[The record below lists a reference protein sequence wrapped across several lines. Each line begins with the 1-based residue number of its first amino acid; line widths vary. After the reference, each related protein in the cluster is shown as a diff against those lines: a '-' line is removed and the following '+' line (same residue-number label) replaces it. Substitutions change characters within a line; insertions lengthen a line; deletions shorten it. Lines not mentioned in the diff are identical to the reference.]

1 MSGVAGPSSS
11 SAAATVSATTLKP
24 PPPVVIEKKKP
35 TTSML
40 GIKRKENDEIEKK
53 TKSAKIDESLSIPS
67 AKKALLALDYGSS
80 SDDD

>member
-1 MSGVAGPSSS
+1 MSGVAGPSPSS
-11 SAAATVSATTLKP
+11 SNAAVSATTLKP
-24 PPPVVIEKKKP
+24 PPPVVIEKQKP

-53 TKSAKIDESLSIPS
+53 IKSAKINEILFIPT